1 LGVYNLWFDFNSR
14 GDNPKSNIPK
24 SPMIEIDGSYGEGG
38 GQVLRTSLSLAAITG
53 EPIRITGIRAGRK
66 KPGLAAQHLTA
77 VRAAAR
83 ICNAQLRGDALGSM
97 LLEFIPGSA
106 VQAGIYTFDVSKAQ
120 QGGSAG
126 AIALVLQTILLPLA
140 LASGN
145 SLVTLKGGTHV
156 NFSPTATYIEQ
167 VYLPILQRMGVEAQV
182 KLGAWGW
189 YPQGGGEV
197 ELQVD
202 GGGKLGGIDLLE
214 RGDLQQVRGL
224 AVVTELPSHIPQ
236 RMANRAENLL
246 REAHLKVTVQTL
258 RERGVAPGAGIFL
271 TAEYQNSLTGFG
283 GFGRLRL
290 SAETVAEIACQQLL
304 EFHYTGAP
312 VDEHLADQLLL
323 PAALALQ
330 ESQYR
335 VAEVSRHLT
344 TNAAVIEQFGLAQ
357 ITVNEAEKIVSVSP
371 VISG

>member
-1 LGVYNLWFDFNSR
+1 
-14 GDNPKSNIPK
+14 
-24 SPMIEIDGSYGEGG
+24 MIEIDGSYGEGG

-53 EPIRITGIRAGRK
+53 EPIRISGIRAGRK

-83 ICNAQLRGDALGSM
+83 ICNAQLRGDGLGSM

-120 QGGSAG
+120 VGGSAG

-145 SLVTLKGGTHV
+145 SQVTLKGGTHV
-156 NFSPTATYIEQ
+156 NFSPTVTYIEQ
-167 VYLPILQRMGVEAQV
+167 VYLPILQRMGVKAQV

-189 YPQGGGEV
+189 FPQGGGEV
-197 ELQVD
+197 ELQVS
-202 GGGKLGGIDLLE
+202 GGSQLGGINLLE
-214 RGDLQQVRGL
+214 RGELEQVRGL

-246 REAHLKVTVQTL
+246 RKAHLKVAIQTL

-304 EFHYTGAP
+304 EFHHTGAAI
-312 VDEHLADQLLL
+312 DEHLADQLLL
-323 PAALALQ
+323 PAALASQ
-330 ESQYR
+330 ESQYSA
-335 VAEVSRHLT
+335 AEVSRHLT

-357 ITVNEAEKIVSVSP
+357 IRVNEAEKIVSVIP
-371 VISG
+371 VIGG

>member
-1 LGVYNLWFDFNSR
+1 
-14 GDNPKSNIPK
+14 
-24 SPMIEIDGSYGEGG
+24 MIEIDGSYGEGG

-53 EPIRITGIRAGRK
+53 EPIRISGIRAGRK

-83 ICNAQLRGDALGSM
+83 ICNAQVRGDALGSM

-106 VQAGIYTFDVSKAQ
+106 VQAGTYTFDVSKAQ
-120 QGGSAG
+120 VGGSAG

-140 LASGN
+140 LASSN
-145 SLVTLKGGTHV
+145 SQLTLKGGTHV
-156 NFSPTATYIEQ
+156 NFSPTVTYIEQ

-189 YPQGGGEV
+189 FPQGGGEV
-197 ELQVD
+197 QLQVS
-202 GGGKLGGIDLLE
+202 GGGKLNGINLLE
-214 RGDLQQVRGL
+214 RGNLQQVRGL

-246 REAHLKVTVQTL
+246 REAHLKVAVHAL
-258 RERGVAPGAGIFL
+258 RERGIAPGAGIFL

-304 EFHYTGAP
+304 EFHHTGAA

-323 PAALALQ
+323 PAALASQ
-330 ESQYR
+330 ESHYR

-344 TNAAVIEQFGLAQ
+344 TNAAVIEQFRLAQ
-357 ITVNEAEKIVSVSP
+357 IRVNEAEKIVSVIP
-371 VISG
+371 VIGG

>member
-1 LGVYNLWFDFNSR
+1 
-14 GDNPKSNIPK
+14 
-24 SPMIEIDGSYGEGG
+24 MIEIDGSYGEGG
-38 GQVLRTSLSLAAITG
+38 GQVLRTSLSLASITG
-53 EPIRITGIRAGRK
+53 EPIRIVGIRAGRK

-83 ICNAQLRGDALGSM
+83 ICNAYLHGDALGSM
-97 LLEFIPGSA
+97 TLEFVPGTS
-106 VQAGIYTFDVSKAQ
+106 VQGGTYTFDVREAQ
-120 QGGSAG
+120 LTGSAG

-140 LASGN
+140 LATSD
-145 SLVTLKGGTHV
+145 SQVTLRGGTHV
-156 NFSPTATYIEQ
+156 NFSPTVTYIEQ
-167 VYLPILQRMGVEAQV
+167 VYLPMLQRMGVEAEV

-197 ELQVD
+197 KMRVS
-202 GGGKLGGIDLLE
+202 GGSQLCGFNLLE
-214 RGDLQQVRGL
+214 RGDLQRVQGL
-224 AVVTELPSHIPQ
+224 AVVTELPANICQ

-246 REAHLKVTVQTL
+246 RQAGLKPTLQVL
-258 RERGVAPGAGIFL
+258 REKGVAPGAGIFL

-290 SAETVAEIACQQLL
+290 TSERVAEIACEQLL
-304 EFHYTGAP
+304 KFHKIGAP

-323 PAALALQ
+323 PAALASQ

-335 VAEVSRHLT
+335 AAEVSTHLT

-357 ITVNEAEKIVSVSP
+357 IRVDEGEKIVAVTP
-371 VISG
+371 VKK

>member
-1 LGVYNLWFDFNSR
+1 
-14 GDNPKSNIPK
+14 
-24 SPMIEIDGSYGEGG
+24 MIEIDGSYGEGG

-53 EPIRITGIRAGRK
+53 EPIRIAGIRAGRK

-83 ICNAQLRGDALGSM
+83 ICNAQLWGDALGST

-145 SLVTLKGGTHV
+145 SQVTLKGGTHV
-156 NFSPTATYIEQ
+156 NFSPTVTYIEK
-167 VYLPILQRMGVEAQV
+167 VYLQILQRMGVEAQV

-189 YPQGGGEV
+189 YPQGGGEI
-197 ELQVD
+197 ELYVN
-202 GGGKLGGIDLLE
+202 GGCQLGGINLLE
-214 RGDLQQVRGL
+214 RGDLQQVQGI
-224 AVVTELPSHIPQ
+224 AVVTELPSNIAQ

-246 REAHLKVTVQTL
+246 RKAHLKVAVQASQ
-258 RERGVAPGAGIFL
+258 EKGVAPGAGIFL
-271 TAEYQNSLTGFG
+271 TAEYQNSLAGFG

-290 SAETVAEIACQQLL
+290 SAETVAEIACQELL
-304 EFHYTGAP
+304 NFHQTGAA

-323 PAALALQ
+323 PAALA
-330 ESQYR
+330 SQASHYQ
-335 VAEVSRHLT
+335 VAEVSSHLT
-344 TNAAVIEQFGLAQ
+344 TNAGIIQQFGLAE
-357 ITVNEAEKIVSVSP
+357 ITVDEAEKIVSVKSLT
-371 VISG
+371 S

>member
-1 LGVYNLWFDFNSR
+1 
-14 GDNPKSNIPK
+14 
-24 SPMIEIDGSYGEGG
+24 MIEIDGSYGEGG

-97 LLEFIPGSA
+97 LLEFIPGSS
-106 VQAGIYTFDVSKAQ
+106 VQTGTYTFDVGEART
-120 QGGSAG
+120 GGSAG

-140 LASGN
+140 LANGD
-145 SLVTLKGGTHV
+145 SLVTLRGGTHV
-156 NFSPTATYIEQ
+156 IFSPTVTYIEQ

-197 ELQVD
+197 EMRVS
-202 GGGKLGGIDLLE
+202 GGSKLGGINLLE
-214 RGDLQQVRGL
+214 RGDLKQIRGL

-246 REAHLKVTVQTL
+246 REAQLKVTVQAL
-258 RERGVAPGAGIFL
+258 REKGVAPGAGIFL

-304 EFHYTGAP
+304 EFHQTGAP

-323 PAALALQ
+323 PAALASQ

-335 VAEVSRHLT
+335 VAEISTHLT
-344 TNAAVIEQFGLAQ
+344 TNAAVIEQFRLGR
-357 ITVNEAEKIVSVSP
+357 ITVNKVEQMVTVQPLK
-371 VISG
+371 G